1 MPGKLPPPQA
11 NVDNVLPGLLEDIRK
26 RREAA
31 QAADLGEAPTAGA
44 GSPPGSAA
52 TSAQTQAQAQAQAQA
67 PEIQE
72 LRAEL
77 RGLRRLVGVVL
88 VLALALGVALLLG
101 WHP

>member
-31 QAADLGEAPTAGA
+31 QAAGPGDTLPGERPTPGVAPA
-44 GSPPGSAA
+44 P
-52 TSAQTQAQAQAQAQA
+52 AQPRA
-67 PEIQE
+67 PEIEE
-72 LRAEL
+72 LRSQL
-77 RGLRRLVGVVL
+77 RALRRLVGVALAL
-88 VLALALGVALLLG
+88 VLALGVAMLLG

>member
-26 RREAA
+26 RREAS

-44 GSPPGSAA
+44 GSPTGSAA
-52 TSAQTQAQAQAQAQA
+52 TSAQTQAQAQA

>member
-26 RREAA
+26 RREA
-31 QAADLGEAPTAGA
+31 QQGGA
-44 GSPPGSAA
+44 EAA
-52 TSAQTQAQAQAQAQA
+52 TGTGAEPAAGQA
-67 PEIQE
+67 PRGAPVPAAAPPRPDELDA

-77 RGLRRLVGVVL
+77 RRVRRWAG
-88 VLALALGVALLLG
+88 LALALALALAIAWLSG

>member
-52 TSAQTQAQAQAQAQA
+52 TSAQTQAQAQA